1 MVDKKANHEELR
13 ESNQRESAH
22 DYQKS
27 PDPTSQVSRARPGAP
42 IHLRV
47 VRYGPPATVEIL
59 VHIVGDHVACRVVSI
74 VQFQSQGLEAGYGA
88 PVES

>member
-27 PDPTSQVSRARPGAP
+27 PDPTSQVSRARPGVPVDDQDVVP
-42 IHLRV
+42 IPPCALLKNGLWKSGKLKCASHFPTTPAAATRINLLELR
-47 VRYGPPATVEIL
+47 
-59 VHIVGDHVACRVVSI
+59 
-74 VQFQSQGLEAGYGA
+74 
-88 PVES
+88 

>member
-47 VRYGPPATVEIL
+47 VRYGPPAKES
-59 VHIVGDHVACRVVSI
+59 DAWSI
-74 VQFQSQGLEAGYGA
+74 
-88 PVES
+88 